1 MVTQVE
7 NMLLPPNRKIV
18 ESLDDLIDFALK
30 VLLNIFENHHNQLF
44 TCIMKVI
51 SYLTSVNH

>member
-51 SYLTSVNH
+51 SYFNLS